1 MVSVEVL
8 SEVFNVGSV
17 RATGVLEES
26 VKLVSGIVDVSLR
39 ALLEEVDISDDRAI
53 VENFVKGRR

>member
-1 MVSVEVL
+1 MVSAEVL

-39 ALLEEVDISDDRAI
+39 ALLEEVDISDDRAV
-53 VENFVKGRR
+53 VEHFVKGRR

>member
-1 MVSVEVL
+1 MVSAEVL

-26 VKLVSGIVDVSLR
+26 VKLVSGVVDVSLR
-39 ALLEEVDISDDRAI
+39 ALLEEVDISDDRAV
-53 VENFVKGRR
+53 VEHFVKGRR

>member
-1 MVSVEVL
+1 MVSAEVL
-8 SEVFNVGSV
+8 SEVSNVGSV

-39 ALLEEVDISDDRAI
+39 ALLEEVDISDDRAV
-53 VENFVKGRR
+53 VEHFVKGRR